1 MGGVRTASLYVDAGN
16 GKLKTVSVRT
26 SITDGNATA
35 IETTELKEGD
45 EIVVGLATAKA
56 GNLAGS
62 GSAGGGPPRRM
73 GM

>member
-1 MGGVRTASLYVDAGN
+1 M
-16 GKLKTVSVRT
+16 

-45 EIVVGLATAKA
+45 EIVVGLTTAKA
-56 GNLAGS
+56 GLPGGS
-62 GSAGGGPPRRM
+62 SAGGGPPRRV